1 MKSLSSSATVIRK
14 KDYYRLNDAINSLSC
29 GVLNIVTKLI
39 INLGLYTLIYNS
51 LALTTL
57 EASALWVWVA
67 AVVLQDLCYYWSHRI
82 GHEVNIFWASHSV
95 HHQSEE
101 YNLSTALRQ
110 TSTGFFL
117 NWIFYVPMA
126 ILGFPPE
133 VFLAVS
139 LGNLLYQFWVHTRHI
154 PKLGWYEWIF
164 VTPSN
169 HRVHHAKNLE
179 YLDKNYGGIFILWDR
194 LFKTF
199 KEEDENYE
207 PIRYGT
213 IKPLRS
219 WNPLWANLSPFADLF
234 HDAWHTRSWK
244 EKFALW
250 FRHTGYRPADV
261 APPSEMPDIHAYENY
276 DPFVGKGVKIY
287 AGVQYALLL
296 VATTALVG
304 ISHTTTYGFH
314 ALWACVL
321 AMNLMIVGRQLEG
334 QGNIVASEAFRFLIV
349 GGALVVSESL
359 WSVFSL
365 WHWWFVAGWGL
376 ASVMGLFIL
385 PFSYGGLK
393 TAGNDGS

>member
-1 MKSLSSSATVIRK
+1 MG
-14 KDYYRLNDAINSLSC
+14 D
-29 GVLNIVTKLI
+29 
-39 INLGLYTLIYNS
+39 
-51 LALTTL
+51 
-57 EASALWVWVA
+57 
-67 AVVLQDLCYYWSHRI
+67 
-82 GHEVNIFWASHSV
+82 
-95 HHQSEE
+95 
-101 YNLSTALRQ
+101 
-110 TSTGFFL
+110 
-117 NWIFYVPMA
+117 
-126 ILGFPPE
+126 
-133 VFLAVS
+133 
-139 LGNLLYQFWVHTRHI
+139 
-154 PKLGWYEWIF
+154 
-164 VTPSN
+164 
-169 HRVHHAKNLE
+169 
-179 YLDKNYGGIFILWDR
+179 
-194 LFKTF
+194 
-199 KEEDENYE
+199 
-207 PIRYGT
+207 
-213 IKPLRS
+213 
-219 WNPLWANLSPFADLF
+219 LSPFADLF